1 LDFFLFE
8 VHFGRYHIYIYIYIY
23 SCYVYEEDYD
33 HEQMIGIAFLA
44 LKLED
49 ISKKYGYMPIEVT

>member
-8 VHFGRYHIYIYIYIY
+8 VHFGRYHIYIY